1 MLPVTAPVINVE
13 AVLAQIAVILAVG
26 LLLKVL
32 SDRLKTPFIVALILA
47 GTLLASAPF
56 FNIESMGFLPGLI
69 RVLALIIIVF
79 VNGFYIRLDSIKK
92 ESSIVIP
99 LATIGVVL
107 TALILTAIT
116 YFVLGLPLLAAA
128 FMGALLSG
136 TDPAAISNM
145 LKEKGGRLQTI
156 INSESILNQPL
167 TVILPLL
174 LFDFVMAGETPIPI
188 LVGFSLGKLILLA
201 GVGILIGLL
210 GFFLGQRILDM
221 LQSGLEE
228 IAGIMIAVGVY
239 VLAESLGGSG
249 ILAVGITSVLL
260 NSSKVPKKQSFT
272 EFNKELALLFT
283 VFVFVLL
290 GMQFSIQELAEM
302 SITRL
307 DLITMLFAVVAA
319 RFITVMAVT
328 YKSNLSMHERI
339 SLGLIS
345 PKGMAPAALA
355 PLVFTM
361 AAVNPA
367 LVSMDSALA
376 VVKIV
381 YLTIIISVL
390 VAILTF
396 KATRK

>member
-1 MLPVTAPVINVE
+1 MLPVAAPVINVE
-13 AVLAQIAVILAVG
+13 AVLAQIAVILTVG

-56 FNIESMGFLPGLI
+56 FNIESMGFLPDLI

-92 ESSIVIP
+92 ESGIVIP
-99 LATIGVVL
+99 LATIGVIL

-116 YFVLGLPLLAAA
+116 YFVLGLPLLPAA

-136 TDPAAISNM
+136 TDPAAISSM
-145 LKEKGGRLQTI
+145 LKKEGGRLQTI

-174 LFDFVMAGETPIPI
+174 LFDFVIASETPIPV
-188 LVGFSLGKLILLA
+188 LLGLSLGKLILLA

-260 NSSKVPKKQSFT
+260 NSSKLPKKQSFT

-283 VFVFVLL
+283 VFVFILL
-290 GMQFSIQELAEM
+290 GMQFSIQDLAEM

-319 RFITVMAVT
+319 RFITVMVLT

-339 SLGLIS
+339 SLSLIS

-361 AAVNPA
+361 AAANPA
-367 LVSMDSALA
+367 LVSMDSALE